1 MMSSC
6 PVDQAQELEEL
17 MFNLNMAQHK
27 ARAEQQVILRP
38 KGICLFCDAKL
49 DSEARYCD
57 EDCRIDHEKML
68 QAKKRSGKI

>member
-17 MFNLNMAQHK
+17 MFSLNMQQHK
-27 ARAEQQVILRP
+27 ARAEKQTPLQP
-38 KGICLFCDAKL
+38 KGICLNCDSKL

-57 EDCRIDHEKML
+57 EDCRLDHEKLL
-68 QAKKRSGKI
+68 QAKKRSGKL